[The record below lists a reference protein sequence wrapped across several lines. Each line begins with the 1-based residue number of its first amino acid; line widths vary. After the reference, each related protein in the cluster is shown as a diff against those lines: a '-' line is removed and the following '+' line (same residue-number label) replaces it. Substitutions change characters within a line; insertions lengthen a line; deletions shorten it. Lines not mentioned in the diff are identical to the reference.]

1 MSQRDSSSD
10 IHHQQ
15 LTVPLYFETH
25 PDMTKIHEPW
35 ILGGSRLLIQYNRC
49 RRRSSVYRF
58 KKC

>member
-35 ILGGSRLLIQYNRC
+35 ILGGESRD
-49 RRRSSVYRF
+49 V
-58 KKC
+58 